1 MVFILPVFIY
11 LGKNSGSD
19 IMGDWRRLNVAVT
32 RAKSRLWMVDNI
44 DTLKNY
50 APFEKLIAYLASKD
64 LVFQLIDI

>member
-1 MVFILPVFIY
+1 
-11 LGKNSGSD
+11 
-19 IMGDWRRLNVAVT
+19 MGDWRRLNVAVT
-32 RAKSRLWMVDNI
+32 RAKSRLWMVGNI